1 MKHFKIDKKQE
12 FFAYR
17 ILKGEK
23 IYKKKTNQNVDKF
36 KHLLNLLKPFN
47 SKFFDDY
54 KIFLV
59 LLIRWKFDYINRY
72 LLDPKILN
80 SSLDEFI
87 NFTKIII
94 DLAKNNWVEDV
105 KLFDKKINVWKRT
118 NHGFNFMWP
127 RNTKGNLY
135 NISKK
140 IISPRVQQYL
150 DMLPKHYL
158 RNSFVLDSGCGPA
171 RYINVMLKE
180 KPKMIFGMDQGKDI
194 IKANKLKYKKNKKI
208 SFSVGDVSKLNFK
221 SNFFDLVVSSG
232 VLHHSKNPINLSI
245 KEHARVI
252 KKNGYFFVF
261 IVGTGGMQ
269 LKLWKFCRALLE
281 DVGIEKTY
289 NYLKG
294 KISPLRIQ
302 GFLDHSFGEYQET
315 GRREFEK
322 ILKKNFSSF
331 RRVKGILGA
340 DCTPEIYNKDKF
352 FKSRFGDGD
361 LRYLCKK

>member
-1 MKHFKIDKKQE
+1 MKKFKISKKQE
-12 FFAYR
+12 YFAYR
-17 ILKGEK
+17 ILKNEK
-23 IYKKKTNQNVDKF
+23 IF
-36 KHLLNLLKPFN
+36 KNNLNLKKNNFDQLLKILKPFKSN
-47 SKFFDDY
+47 FFDEY

-72 LLDPKILN
+72 LLDPNILNKTINEFIDLSKIL
-80 SSLDEFI
+80 I
-87 NFTKIII
+87 N
-94 DLAKNNWVEDV
+94 LSENNWVTNV
-105 KLFDKKINVWKRT
+105 NFKKKKIDVWKRT

-127 RNTKGNLY
+127 RNTKGNIY

-140 IISPRVQQYL
+140 IITPRVQQYIN
-150 DMLPKHYL
+150 MLPKKYL
-158 RNSFVLDSGCGPA
+158 KNSTILDSGCGPA

-180 KPKMIFGMDQGKDI
+180 KPKLIYGMDQGKDI
-194 IKANKLKYKKNKKI
+194 IKSNKLKYKNIKKI
-208 SFSVGDVSKLNFK
+208 RFVVGDVSKLNFK
-221 SNFFDLVVSSG
+221 SNMFDLVVSSG
-232 VLHHSKNPINLSI
+232 VLHHSKNPISASI

-252 KKNGYFFVF
+252 KKNAYFFVF

-302 GFLDHSFGEYQET
+302 GYLDHSFGEYQET
-315 GRREFEK
+315 SRREFEQ
-322 ILKKNFSSF
+322 IIKKYFSSF
-331 RRVKGILGA
+331 KRVKGILGA
-340 DCTPEIYNKDKF
+340 DCTPEIYKKDKY